1 MCNDPCTC
9 SENPLLDHL
18 VGAGE
23 KRRRYDDAER
33 LGGWKIDHEL
43 EFGRKLYWQI
53 AGLGAFQD
61 LDHVVGCTAK
71 VLQYIDSVADQA
83 AVIDGFAPCVDRG
96 QPRRQCRRSKCSP
109 RVKNSGSRSAM
120 TTSTRSFASVGKTGS
135 RSSGVRVSTGMSVT
149 AIAAAAVSISR

>member
-18 VGAGE
+18 VGTGE
-23 KRRRYDDAER
+23 QRRWYDDAER

-61 LDHVVGCTAK
+61 LDHVVGCTAE
-71 VLQYIDSVADQA
+71 VLQYVDPVADQA
-83 AVIDGFAPCVDRG
+83 AVIDGIARCVDRG

-109 RVKNSGSRSAM
+109 PSEKQRVPQRRSEEH
-120 TTSTRSFASVGKTGS
+120 TSE
-135 RSSGVRVSTGMSVT
+135 
-149 AIAAAAVSISR
+149 